1 MSGVPLGLARCA
13 IDTVLDIA
21 RHKVVLPQGTPL
33 RDEPRVRLAVARAEA
48 AHGAARAYVYAALDR
63 LWDELTTDG
72 AASRA
77 ARVHL
82 ALSRAAAFRTAR
94 EVTQLMVET
103 AGTQAIYASS
113 PLDRLLRDAITMNQH
128 IVAQERVVEMVGGL
142 LLGAE
147 FTLPFL

>member
-1 MSGVPLGLARCA
+1 
-13 IDTVLDIA
+13 
-21 RHKVVLPQGTPL
+21 
-33 RDEPRVRLAVARAEA
+33 
-48 AHGAARAYVYAALDR
+48 
-63 LWDELTTDG
+63 
-72 AASRA
+72 
-77 ARVHL
+77 
-82 ALSRAAAFRTAR
+82 
-94 EVTQLMVET
+94 MVET